1 MICMV
6 NHSLGLRHFSMR
18 KRARQDKRRSYQ
30 DKLTVLFDKIIYAVV
45 FIAPILNLPQ
55 LFEVWFNRNAAGVSF
70 ISWFG
75 FSILSVVW
83 LIYGIL
89 HKEKPLIFMNIALAV
104 VQGLVALGV
113 VLYG

>member
-1 MICMV
+1 MV
-6 NHSLGLRHFSMR
+6 NHNLGLRHFSMR
-18 KRARQDKRRSYQ
+18 KRALQGIKGHLRR
-30 DKLTVLFDKIIYAVV
+30 DKLIVFFDKVIYAVAV
-45 FIAPILNLPQ
+45 IAPILNLPQ

-75 FSILSVVW
+75 FSIVSVIW

-89 HKEKPLIFMNIALAV
+89 HKEKPIIFMNIALAV